1 MAVET
6 PLLGQ
11 ELYEVP
17 GGTRSRGM
25 KRWTEK
31 GYFCVYSVNWHGT
44 YSSVKLWSRDE
55 TPNPES

>member
-31 GYFCVYSVNWHGT
+31 GYFCVYSVN
-44 YSSVKLWSRDE
+44 
-55 TPNPES
+55 

>member
-17 GGTRSRGM
+17 GGTRSREM

-31 GYFCVYSVNWHGT
+31 GYFCVCRVN
-44 YSSVKLWSRDE
+44 
-55 TPNPES
+55 